1 VTRLRPPLTV
11 LAALL
16 ALMLCAASAL
26 ASGKEVIRD
35 CTDDEVL
42 SKTYAQNEYRDAL
55 AELAADS
62 EQYGNCGRVIKRAQL
77 SALRDARAKRTGGG
91 QAGGEG
97 GGSAAGGGGGG
108 GAAGGGGGAAG
119 GGGGFGSPP
128 ASEQLQSATARERAA
143 VDAGRG
149 SPLHSVNLRGAAV
162 KPGIGGASDL
172 PAPLL
177 VLLALLLAGA
187 LTPAAIRIRALVLA
201 RRA

>member
-1 VTRLRPPLTV
+1 MTRLRPPLTV

-42 SKTYAQNEYRDAL
+42 SKTYAQQEYRDAL

-77 SALRDARAKRTGGG
+77 SALRDARATRTGGG

-97 GGSAAGGGGGG
+97 GGSAA
-108 GAAGGGGGAAG
+108 